1 MTPERD
7 REFTAYASLAA
18 FMAHYRALAA
28 ARSLSK
34 EEDRALAAMRAHLD
48 TLAPEERAALD
59 SGAGTP
65 AARRHRERAELHLR
79 RELIARGAIA
89 G

>member
-7 REFTAYASLAA
+7 RKLAAYASLAA
-18 FMAHYRALAA
+18 FLAHYHALASA
-28 ARSLSK
+28 SSRTAD
-34 EEDRALAAMRAHLD
+34 EDRALAATRKHLD
-48 TLAPEERAALD
+48 AIAPEERAALD
-59 SGAGTP
+59 SDAGTP

>member
-1 MTPERD
+1 MTPARD

-18 FMAHYRALAA
+18 FLAHCHALAA
-28 ARSLSK
+28 ASSRTAD
-34 EEDRALAAMRAHLD
+34 EDRALAAMRAHLD

-59 SGAGTP
+59 SDAGTP

>member
-7 REFTAYASLAA
+7 RQFAAYASLAA
-18 FMAHYRALAA
+18 FLAHFRALAA
-28 ARSLSK
+28 ASSRSA
-34 EEDRALAAMRAHLD
+34 EEDRMLAAMRKYVDAI
-48 TLAPEERAALD
+48 APDERAALD
-59 SGAGTP
+59 SDAGTP
-65 AARRHRERAELHLR
+65 AARRRRERAELHLR